1 MCFALIPGPASV
13 AYCVHVASDRKWGV
27 GLGRRL
33 VLLKLG
39 VSSEPLLS
47 VSFPLTVNH
56 SQHSLC
62 NAQAPPKQVPKTLEN
77 TRILDETIV
86 LPDDEEILQDEKTDE
101 FAGYFDCKI
110 TPKVLIISVTKPSSK
125 THLLMRELKKCIP
138 NSEIRQRWGIDL
150 KKIIPQAVEREYTDI
165 LVVNEDKKIPNGLL
179 IIHLPEGPTAHFKLT
194 SFKRGYEIK
203 VRSPLLSMHSSDICS
218 AKVAIHTHIHTHTGP
233 WSGNFT
239 QARGDLKQLH
249 DEAGTLCGT
258 NVCFPLPK

>member
-1 MCFALIPGPASV
+1 M
-13 AYCVHVASDRKWGV
+13 
-27 GLGRRL
+27 
-33 VLLKLG
+33 
-39 VSSEPLLS
+39 
-47 VSFPLTVNH
+47 NH
-56 SQHSLC
+56 SQHFLC
-62 NAQAPPKQVPKTLEN
+62 NAQAPPKLVPKTLEN

-138 NSEIRQRWGIDL
+138 NSEIRQRWGVDL
-150 KKIIPQAVEREYTDI
+150 KKIVPQAVEREYTDI

-203 VRSPLLSMHSSDICS
+203 VSSPSLSVHSSNRRCRSDM
-218 AKVAIHTHIHTHTGP
+218 
-233 WSGNFT
+233 
-239 QARGDLKQLH
+239 
-249 DEAGTLCGT
+249 
-258 NVCFPLPK
+258 